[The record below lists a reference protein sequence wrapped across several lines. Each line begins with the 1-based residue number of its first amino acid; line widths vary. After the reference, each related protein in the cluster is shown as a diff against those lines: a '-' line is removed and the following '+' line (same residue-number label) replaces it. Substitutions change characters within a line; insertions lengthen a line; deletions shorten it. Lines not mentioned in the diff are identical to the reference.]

1 MNWDQIETKWTA
13 MTRRV
18 RPDWPTGGQRA
29 AHRTQDVSVPL
40 VDAASAEMPA
50 SIDGAA
56 LSPATL
62 GEE

>member
-1 MNWDQIETKWTA
+1 MNWDQIETQWTA

-29 AHRTQDVSVPL
+29 ALPSQNVPVPI
-40 VDAASAEMPA
+40 VDAAATEMPA
-50 SIDGAA
+50 FNDGAA

>member
-29 AHRTQDVSVPL
+29 APTSQDALVPM
-40 VDAASAEMPA
+40 VDPTAHEVPGL
-50 SIDGAA
+50 IDGAA
-56 LSPATL
+56 LPPATL
-62 GEE
+62 GKE